1 MTTEKDPYEFV
12 VSEYFATGEGRT
24 TFILI
29 TRAYPLS
36 EDYADDMTEINT
48 RAERAEREFRE
59 EFGGYFASGAKNLSR
74 EEFLQYYS
82 IHIPPWL
89 ETQLR
94 ERTKPE
100 PGNLHFT
107 QRIHLNFG

>member
-1 MTTEKDPYEFV
+1 MTTEKELYEFV
-12 VSEYFATGEGRT
+12 VSDYFATGEGRT

-29 TRAYPLS
+29 TRALPWS
-36 EDYADDMTEINT
+36 EDYAEDMTVT
-48 RAERAEREFRE
+48 TSRADRAQREFTQ
-59 EFGGYFASGAKNLSR
+59 EFGGYFARGARNISR

-89 ETQLR
+89 ERQLR
-94 ERTKPE
+94 EQPEPE
-100 PGNLHFT
+100 PGNLHFL